1 VIRNLTTA
9 PGGHVRRRRMVMREI
24 QAVVAVL
31 LLTAGVGYSDLLN
44 EDFEG
49 QTIGI
54 NPTGAKYVAPTAVT
68 ATSYIKVVGSTP
80 MGTGNGLA
88 IYDNDSQN
96 LGLEYNFASASAVRV
111 DLAFSPTAGG
121 LSTGYMTFGLGQN
134 EASTSARL
142 GAAARRYAEMRFYG
156 NGNLR
161 LYWNTQ
167 ALFTNVAT
175 TVGAANTL
183 TCFLNDYD
191 SQSVNYTV
199 GSTTYTLPA
208 NSVAWWVNDTL
219 ILNGAA
225 EYGSLDLADVTA
237 GGTVGTSEG
246 NFGRIGFSDS
256 GITGIDY
263 FFDDLVV
270 STIAIPEPSTI
281 SMLVFGSIMIL
292 AVRRRG

>member
-1 VIRNLTTA
+1 MKTIQGVII
-9 PGGHVRRRRMVMREI
+9 P
-24 QAVVAVL
+24 VL
-31 LLTAGVGYSDLLN
+31 LSAGVGYSALLN

-49 QTIGI
+49 QTVGI
-54 NPTGAKYVAPTAVT
+54 NPTGVKYVAPTAVT

-96 LGLEYNFASASAVRV
+96 VGLEYNFSSASAVRV

-121 LSTGYMTFGLGQN
+121 SSTGYMTFGLGQN

-142 GAAARRYAEMRFYG
+142 GAAARRFAEMRFYG

-161 LYWNTQ
+161 LYWNAQ
-167 ALFTNVAT
+167 ASFTNVAT

-183 TCFLNDYD
+183 TWFLNDYD

-208 NSVAWWVNDTL
+208 NSVAWWVNGAL

-225 EYGSLDLADVTA
+225 EYGPLDLADATA

-246 NFGRIGFSDS
+246 NLGRIGFSDS
-256 GITGIDY
+256 GVTGIDY

-270 STIAIPEPSTI
+270 STIAIPEPST
-281 SMLVFGSIMIL
+281 MGLVLLGSL
-292 AVRRRG
+292 AVLVARRSRME